1 MYSYCMS
8 ILFFV
13 TPDPN
18 HTLLTTGHIKCVF
31 FSLYFL
37 ATFPYS
43 FLRPFHIVFCRYCI
57 LLSLL
62 SEYLMLQRFLLSCR
76 MIIWK
81 KPTLISPS
89 LEGTMDVGSL
99 KNHPFFWA
107 LSYCTLTTERFL
119 FYPDR
124 PSEQMG
130 RRLLKKY
137 AATALYVYVSMNPSK
152 KKTKFYY
159 SYTFLYR

>member
-1 MYSYCMS
+1 MGSPATIRNFYCFSHAQHALTQNFRGKNFKIRTKTKQFWIFYYSPKVAYPWRPYDIKKSRESMRSKTHTWAPLNDMEGLWYIYSYCMS

-18 HTLLTTGHIKCVF
+18 HTLLTIGHKKCVF

-62 SEYLMLQRFLLSCR
+62 SEYLLL
-76 MIIWK
+76 
-81 KPTLISPS
+81 
-89 LEGTMDVGSL
+89 
-99 KNHPFFWA
+99 
-107 LSYCTLTTERFL
+107 
-119 FYPDR
+119 
-124 PSEQMG
+124 
-130 RRLLKKY
+130 
-137 AATALYVYVSMNPSK
+137 
-152 KKTKFYY
+152 
-159 SYTFLYR
+159 

>member
-1 MYSYCMS
+1 MF
-8 ILFFV
+8 L
-13 TPDPN
+13 
-18 HTLLTTGHIKCVF
+18 

-43 FLRPFHIVFCRYCI
+43 SFTTFLYSFLPFYCI

-107 LSYCTLTTERFL
+107 LSYCTLSIERFL

-124 PSEQMG
+124 RPLPTSELNRWA

-137 AATALYVYVSMNPSK
+137 AATALYVYGFMNPSK
-152 KKTKFYY
+152 NKTKFYY
-159 SYTFLYR
+159 SYTFFK